1 MRIKKVVIDT
11 NATTKKKILTSEDL
25 INGFRA
31 PNVLCGQFNETYV
44 WRMLITKPGSIV
56 PVWLLYH
63 NRVSAR
69 LKRIVRGT
77 LKNIRD
83 GRQLDENADPK
94 KLNLIA
100 DIHKR
105 SKGLLSS
112 KFFDIKSEKGCS
124 SLAFLAGCGY
134 EVDFNEK
141 ELPEKI
147 SKLCSSLPNSGGD
160 GHGGC

>member
-1 MRIKKVVIDT
+1 MIDT
-11 NATTKKKILTSEDL
+11 NATIKKKILTSEDL
-25 INGFRA
+25 IKGFQD
-31 PNVLCGQFNETYV
+31 PGVICGQYSETYV
-44 WRMLITKPGSIV
+44 WRVLITKPDSIV
-56 PVWLLYH
+56 PVWLLSH

-77 LKNIRD
+77 LKNIRN

-94 KLNLIA
+94 KLNLIE

-112 KFFDIKSEKGCS
+112 RFYDIKSKKGS
-124 SLAFLAGCGY
+124 SSFAFLVGCGY

-141 ELPEKI
+141 ELPEMI

-160 GHGGC
+160 HSGGC